1 MGQGLRGLRSLAYGA
16 LDRRV
21 KRLLLGSASL
31 LAAAMPVA
39 AEEVVI
45 AALGDSLTQ
54 GYGLVQEQG
63 FVPQMEAWLQ
73 ARGHDV
79 RLINAGVS
87 GDTTAGGLARAAW
100 TLTDNVDGMIV
111 TLGGNDLLRAIP
123 PEASRANLAGILDV
137 AAEAGVDVLLVGMT
151 APGNYGPDY
160 QQAFDAMYPELAE
173 EYGTLYAESFF
184 EGLLGTPESDPGDV
198 VDLMQADGIHPNANG
213 VAVIVDAL
221 GPQVEA
227 LIAAVQAD

>member
-1 MGQGLRGLRSLAYGA
+1 M
-16 LDRRV
+16 
-21 KRLLLGSASL
+21 
-31 LAAAMPVA
+31 
-39 AEEVVI
+39 I

-54 GYGLVQEQG
+54 GFGLLQEDG

-79 RLINAGVS
+79 RLLNAGVS

-100 TLTDNVDGMIV
+100 TLTEEVDAMIV

-123 PEASRANLAGILDV
+123 PEASRTNLAGILDV
-137 AAEAGVDVLLVGMT
+137 AAEAGVEVLLVGLR
-151 APGNYGPDY
+151 APGNYGPAF
-160 QQAFDAMYPELAE
+160 QQAFDAMYPDLAA
-173 EYGTLYAESFF
+173 EYGTLYAEDFF
-184 EGLLGTPESDPGDV
+184 AGFGGTPQNDPGSI

-213 VAVIVDAL
+213 VAVIVEAL

-227 LIAAVQAD
+227 LVQAAQ